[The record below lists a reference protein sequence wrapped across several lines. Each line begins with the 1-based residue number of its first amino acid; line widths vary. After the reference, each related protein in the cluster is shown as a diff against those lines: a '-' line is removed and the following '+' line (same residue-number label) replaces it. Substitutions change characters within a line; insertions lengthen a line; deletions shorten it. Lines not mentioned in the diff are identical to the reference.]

1 MLQAYY
7 ARIYYQNIVKTIIF
21 RQKVI
26 KTQMKQPFPDAG
38 RDKLDEFCENQ
49 QTLQ

>member
-7 ARIYYQNIVKTIIF
+7 ARIYYQNIVKTVIF

-38 RDKLDEFCENQ
+38 RDEFCENQ